1 MEGCGGGRQA
11 LAACV
16 LAIGTARADTLSSAG
31 SPSPA
36 DVFALEENWVAGL
49 GLVTDFRFLPDGRVV
64 VIEKTG
70 GVSIRRTDGSLVVA
84 GSFAVDS
91 DSEKGLLGLA
101 VDPQF
106 ATNRRLYFYYSAT
119 NADQGTDADRHRVVV
134 RTLTGDRL
142 DAGETVLLHGL
153 RGPAN
158 HDGGALDVG
167 PDGLLYVGVGDTGC
181 NSSQPAEAQM
191 PTNFYGTCLAD
202 DPQANG
208 GGNGKILRIALDGSI
223 PATNPLVG
231 ATNVSA
237 CGDACGVDL
246 SPSRLGAP
254 RADVFAWG
262 FRNPFRLWVDPLT
275 ALVWVGDVGEISYEE
290 IDVVR
295 PGRHHGWPWR
305 EGARGF
311 RLGKCADVR
320 VGTTPGGLR
329 DRGRRLR
336 RPDVLVQARRRGG
349 ARGRRLRVDHRRSDR
364 RHLHLAGAVSRAL
377 RLRRLRDQSTLHAD
391 AHRGARR
398 RHRRTRAL
406 RDHDRRSRRHP
417 HRHRRRALRRR
428 WSPRGASRASRRAWT
443 DPASTTTTTTSTTS
457 TTSTTVDPCPE
468 LTGAAHVACR
478 LDAAAAGAALH
489 RATASWRH
497 GSAAASHGRP
507 TASAASRRRRARR
520 ASAACGSAPTP
531 RSARS
536 IPSSARPA
544 ARDASTRRAAPRSR
558 TPSSSCATR
567 SRRSGASDRCHPH
580 PLGPAHSS
588 CSTPRTPCPVAMP
601 PDTNDYGQ
609 ALTHWMYGTRQAAD
623 ARSAAVRTPS
633 RHVIAGTRAR

>member
-1 MEGCGGGRQA
+1 MRRWIGA

-16 LAIGTARADTLSSAG
+16 LAIGTAHADTLSSAG

-70 GVSIRRTDGSLVVA
+70 GVSIRRTDGSLVGA

-142 DAGETVLLHGL
+142 DASESILLRGL

-311 RLGKCADVR
+311 GSGKCSDVR
-320 VGTTPGGLR
+320 VGTTPGGLAIA
-329 DRGRRLR
+329 DGDCIDPAYWCKHDGAAAPVDGGCGSITGGQIVDTCTWPAPYRGRYVFGDFATNRLFTLT
-336 RPDVLVQARRRGG
+336 PTAARDGVTG
-349 ARGRRLRVDHRRSDR
+349 AREPLATTTGGPVAIRTGTDGALYVAMVVEGRIARIAPRVD
-364 RHLHLAGAVSRAL
+364 GPCV
-377 RLRRLRDQSTLHAD
+377 
-391 AHRGARR
+391 
-398 RHRRTRAL
+398 
-406 RDHDRRSRRHP
+406 
-417 HRHRRRALRRR
+417 
-428 WSPRGASRASRRAWT
+428 
-443 DPASTTTTTTSTTS
+443 TTTTTTSTTS

-468 LTGAAHVACR
+468 LTGAPHVACR
-478 LDAAAAGAALH
+478 LDAAAAGPLCTSDGKLAARLRRGFVRAADRIRGITAKTGPTRGRRLGKRADAAL
-489 RATASWRH
+489 RALDPVVRKAGRK
-497 GSAAASHGRP
+497 GRLDEPCRAALAG
-507 TASAASRRRRARR
+507 
-520 ASAACGSAPTP
+520 
-531 RSARS
+531 
-536 IPSSARPA
+536 IILEL
-544 ARDASTRRAAPRSR
+544 RDAV
-558 TPSSSCATR
+558 AT
-567 SRRSGASDRCHPH
+567 
-580 PLGPAHSS
+580 LG
-588 CSTPRTPCPVAMP
+588 R
-601 PDTNDYGQ
+601 
-609 ALTHWMYGTRQAAD
+609 
-623 ARSAAVRTPS
+623 
-633 RHVIAGTRAR
+633 